1 MRLPLPGRRGSKR
14 SLTRRQRLSRWALA
28 VVAVLLTIWLVGG
41 YFVVVH
47 PVTNR
52 LQRVDAIV
60 VLGAPDVDGREVYG
74 LELAQELYAPV
85 VAISVESARQHRL
98 NGPCNGAAVGVTV
111 MCFIPSPRTTQGE
124 ARQIR
129 AYAAEYGWKSII
141 VVTSSYHISR
151 ARLIVGRCFH
161 GQIIMAATSV
171 RHSFKTI
178 AYQYVYQTAG
188 YLKAFF
194 VTTGC

>member
-1 MRLPLPGRRGSKR
+1 MRLPLPARRRSPR
-14 SLTRRQRLSRWALA
+14 SLSRKQRFIRWAFAL
-28 VVAVLLTIWLVGG
+28 VAALLTTWLVGG

-60 VLGAPDVDGREVYG
+60 VLGAPDVDGREIYG

-85 VAISVESARQHRL
+85 VAISVESLRQHRL
-98 NGPCNGAAVGVTV
+98 NAPCNGGAVGVTV

-129 AYAAEYGWKSII
+129 AYAAKYGWKSII

-151 ARLIVGRCFH
+151 ARLIVQRCFH
-161 GQIIMAATSV
+161 GQIIMAAPSV
-171 RHSFKTI
+171 RHSLLTV
-178 AYQYVYQTAG
+178 AYQYLYQSAG